1 MNDKD
6 IIMLFLDLEG
16 TIIDEETG
24 EMETEKI
31 EGLLDELNRLE
42 QNVGAKVNIH
52 IVSPV
57 FIKEMEKIMD
67 KFDLIV
73 AKYNSK
79 KDTRLKDI
87 QGAVAYPDT
96 NYISSHDLYD
106 KIFPMDVSKKDNYD
120 KYGKLEYVK
129 KWVEGMR
136 HRIALTIYG
145 GNGFNDTSAMDF
157 VKRENNG
164 FAICPSNSY
173 EKTKTIANFVS
184 DKKEADGITDGIKF
198 INEQIEKRKQKEQ
211 KINGNEDKKG
221 EEIEID

>member
-24 EMETEKI
+24 EMKADKI
-31 EGLLDELNRLE
+31 EGLLNQLNKLE
-42 QNVGAKVNIH
+42 TNVGAKVNIH

-57 FIKEMEKIMD
+57 FIDQMKKVMD

-79 KDTRLKDI
+79 NSTRLKEI
-87 QGAVAYPDT
+87 QGAVAYPNT

-106 KIFPMDVSKKDNYD
+106 KIFPMDVSKKDNFD
-120 KYGKLEYVK
+120 KYGKLDYVK
-129 KWVEGMR
+129 KWVEVMR

-145 GNGFNDTSAMDF
+145 GNGLNDTSAMDF

-164 FAICPSNSY
+164 FAICPENSH
-173 EKTKTIANFVS
+173 EKVKNIANYVS
-184 DKKEADGITDGIKF
+184 TEQESDGIADGINY
-198 INEQIEKRKQKEQ
+198 INEQIEKRKQKDKE
-211 KINGNEDKKG
+211 NPSLTGEDEG
-221 EEIEID
+221 R